1 MRLEEIRAKIDT
13 LDEEIKA
20 LLLERLACSR
30 EVASVKAEQG
40 ETQIYRA
47 DREEAILERL
57 GGEVP
62 EELRREYL
70 AIVRKIMETSR
81 MYQYGLLYDWMQ
93 ERFQALFAGVPYE
106 IPGQRVKLLLTRP
119 NRPNAM
125 SSILSM
131 VGDYGYN
138 MEKMELLSYSED
150 RESVRF
156 LLTVRGDLS
165 ERHMQ
170 KLMVQL
176 AGESQDFCI
185 MEVLR

>member
-30 EVASVKAEQG
+30 EVASAKAEQG

-47 DREEAILERL
+47 DREEAIL
-57 GGEVP
+57 
-62 EELRREYL
+62 EYL

-81 MYQYGLLYDWMQ
+81 MYQYGLLYDWMP

-176 AGESQDFCI
+176 AGESQDFCV

>member
-1 MRLEEIRAKIDT
+1 
-13 LDEEIKA
+13 
-20 LLLERLACSR
+20 
-30 EVASVKAEQG
+30 
-40 ETQIYRA
+40 
-47 DREEAILERL
+47 
-57 GGEVP
+57 
-62 EELRREYL
+62 
-70 AIVRKIMETSR
+70 
-81 MYQYGLLYDWMQ
+81 
-93 ERFQALFAGVPYE
+93 
-106 IPGQRVKLLLTRP
+106 
-119 NRPNAM
+119 
-125 SSILSM
+125 
-131 VGDYGYN
+131 